1 MSRGNKRMR
10 RFGSRWRRTFKR
22 SKTRRVRTGT
32 AAARRSR
39 AAVPAGGRLAAWA
52 GHALHDGRIDASQI
66 PREAVTDWQ
75 QTMNSCW
82 NRWLRVRRLADMDA
96 RALEPVGKK
105 YAEGFAEAAGL
116 DAPNWVPIPTERKV
130 GAVVTAMNEE
140 KTLPGVLAQLER
152 LPLCE
157 IIVVINGSTD
167 HSFAVA
173 RRHRRTTVICYP
185 DALGHDVGRA
195 IGAKASVSDIVLFL
209 DGDFPVMAE
218 HLVPFIADIEKGTD
232 VALNDI
238 TPYMGLFA
246 QRDAVTVMKEFM
258 NRSLGRSD
266 LAANSL
272 TAVPHA
278 LSRRAIEMIGYENLA
293 VPPKAQAK
301 AIRMGLKIRAPMS
314 VDVISRNRLRGAMNV
329 GLANPVS
336 EMIIGDHIEAL
347 DLLMRSEGS
356 RLSFRDVIRR
366 REWAGGNV
374 V

>member
-1 MSRGNKRMR
+1 VRRGNKRLFRYR
-10 RFGSRWRRTFKR
+10 RRWRTLKR
-22 SKTRRVRTGT
+22 AVARRKRAGVP
-32 AAARRSR
+32 ARNRSR
-39 AAVPAGGRLAAWA
+39 AAAPAGVAAWA
-52 GHALHDGRIDASQI
+52 DHALRDGRIDASLA
-66 PREAVTDWQ
+66 PKEAASDWQ
-75 QTMNSCW
+75 QAMNACW
-82 NRWLRVRRLADMDA
+82 NRWLRVRKLTDLDVQ
-96 RALEPVGKK
+96 ALETIGKK

-116 DAPNWVPIPTERKV
+116 GAPNWVPIPTERKV

-152 LPLCE
+152 LPLSE
-157 IIVVINGSTD
+157 IIVVINGSAD
-167 HSFAVA
+167 SSFAVA
-173 RRHRRTTVICYP
+173 RQHRRATIICYP

-218 HLVPFIADIEKGTD
+218 HLVPFIADIERGTD

-246 QRDAVTVMKEFM
+246 QRDAVTIMKEFM

-278 LSRRAIEMIGYENLA
+278 LSRKAIEMIGYENLS

-314 VDVISRNRLRGAMNV
+314 VDVISRNRIRGAMNV

-356 RLSFRDVIRR
+356 RLSFHDVIRR
-366 REWAGGNV
+366 REWTGGNMG
-374 V
+374 